1 MSEFHKVATLSQLE
15 DRQPTYA
22 LAGEVDLVVIR
33 YDDQVSVLFGRCLH
47 RGALMSDGHVDGN
60 NLFCGV
66 HNWDYRID
74 TGVSEYNNA
83 EALHK
88 FESTV
93 VDDEVRI
100 LKKDVEEFTQLQ
112 PQPFNREQYL
122 GLYQDVHGTPEEPSN
137 GYIQN
142 LARKGKEGIGHHG
155 PVSSMGVPGPE
166 LPLWKDIQFVTAQLA
181 RQPLLDEEPV
191 ATELVIGP
199 CLLYTSPSPRDQRGS
214 RMPSSA

>member
-1 MSEFHKVATLSQLE
+1 MSEFQKVANWSQLK

-100 LKKDVEEFTQLQ
+100 LKKDIEEFTRLH

-122 GLYQDVHGTPEEPSN
+122 G
-137 GYIQN
+137 
-142 LARKGKEGIGHHG
+142 
-155 PVSSMGVPGPE
+155 
-166 LPLWKDIQFVTAQLA
+166 
-181 RQPLLDEEPV
+181 
-191 ATELVIGP
+191 
-199 CLLYTSPSPRDQRGS
+199 CLLYTSPSPRDRQKS